1 MNSVTK
7 SEYYEKASLS
17 FIDSISSRRLFYK
30 RWNVQVRNS
39 THGELSVGRTAVTV
53 LGVLGAAAAIRKGG
67 GGGGGGQE
75 YGYAWD
81 YQPGNRQWVC
91 RDKSNGQYARKENCA
106 GSPVVDHWPNN

>member
-1 MNSVTK
+1 MKKLICLLLITFQAAGCSTSGGMYK
-7 SEYYEKASLS
+7 SG
-17 FIDSISSRRLFYK
+17 D
-30 RWNVQVRNS
+30 S

-106 GSPVVDHWPNN
+106 GMAAVDHCPNN

>member
-1 MNSVTK
+1 MKKLVCLLLIAFQAAGCSTSGGMYK
-7 SEYYEKASLS
+7 SG
-17 FIDSISSRRLFYK
+17 D
-30 RWNVQVRNS
+30 S

-75 YGYAWD
+75 QGYAWD
-81 YQPGNRQWVC
+81 YQRNGQWVC